1 MDRLETR
8 DILNRYRTFNN
19 YLRCV
24 VKTYNLKNEYNWRGD
39 VAELLAKHM
48 YGAKRTKGYDYR
60 IDPDL
65 PKKDNALLKRLWKG
79 IDLYKRGDLGQL
91 EIYEVKAKSFGI
103 NRKPDITPSSLE
115 VYKEALAQNVKVH
128 LVTVSFHDN
137 WQVSFLIEDFDESK
151 FRVNA
156 GGWYRRYQKLAA

>member
-1 MDRLETR
+1 
-8 DILNRYRTFNN
+8 
-19 YLRCV
+19 
-24 VKTYNLKNEYNWRGD
+24 
-39 VAELLAKHM
+39 M